1 MSYNEHLTRRTFIAR
16 TGTLAAGLS
25 LAALPGITSCQSP
38 AKEAGGVNRIMLP
51 YIWRLA
57 SSPGGNI
64 GDYSITPGMVALFKK
79 HFPER
84 RITAITTSKSDENV
98 RFTIENTLHRFPEC
112 DVVSDIFGA
121 SYRTVRQAMEQANGG
136 SMPDVHEGNIDVV
149 FDQVASAVVAEI
161 RENHPGFAS
170 VLAETSLVTFTSGM
184 ILVYGK
190 GTLAGTNF
198 WGYTIPMSLPL
209 LVAWKLGI
217 PYGAYAHSFDSFGDA
232 GGPGR
237 PYFKK
242 LLEGAKFV
250 FCRDGDSVKYIESLG
265 IQAPHLMF
273 VPDGTVSFELRDDD
287 WADKLMQRNNLV
299 SKDFLVIIPRTYLGG
314 GQISPTI
321 GETRSLAH
329 MAKIRSVIQQWVA
342 RTGKKVLIG
351 AEVFRDS
358 PNAKTLVYDLLPE
371 DTRKQCVMLDEFW
384 TTEQA
389 VSVYRHARVILSME
403 LHSFLLGIPQ
413 GIPTVVPTFK
423 ESGRKISMLND
434 FKVPDWY
441 FDIDEASAE
450 AIADTIDGIH
460 RNYEQATER
469 LTNDVIP
476 HIRQLEQQAMDIMA
490 AASRRV

>member
-1 MSYNEHLTRRTFIAR
+1 MSYNKHLSRRTFIAR
-16 TGTLAAGLS
+16 TGALAAGIS
-25 LAALPGITSCQSP
+25 FTAFPGIMSCAGG
-38 AKEAGGVNRIMLP
+38 AKEAGGINRIMLP

-84 RITAITTSKSDENV
+84 RITAITTSKSNEKIH
-98 RFTIENTLHRFPEC
+98 FTIENTLHRFPEC
-112 DVVSDIFGA
+112 DVVTDIFGTA
-121 SYRTVRQAMEQANGG
+121 YRTVRQNMEQANGG
-136 SMPDVHEGNIDVV
+136 TMPDIHEGNIDVV
-149 FDQVASAVVAEI
+149 FDQVATSVVAEI
-161 RENHPGFAS
+161 RENHPGFAA

-184 ILVYGK
+184 ILVYGE

-232 GGPGR
+232 SGPGR

-242 LLEGAKFV
+242 LLESAQFV
-250 FCRDGDSVKYIESLG
+250 FCRDGDSVKYIRNLD

-273 VPDGTVSFELRDDD
+273 VPDGTVSFGLRDDE
-287 WADKLMQRNNLV
+287 WADRLMQRGNLV
-299 SKDFLVIIPRTYLGG
+299 SKEFLVIIPRTYLGG
-314 GQISPTI
+314 GMISPTI

-351 AEVFRDS
+351 AEVFRDF
-358 PNAKTLVYDLLPE
+358 PNAKALVYDLLPE
-371 DTRKQCVMLDEFW
+371 DTKKHCVMLDEFW

-389 VSVYRHARVILSME
+389 VSLYRHARIILSME
-403 LHSFLLGIPQ
+403 LHSFLLAIPQ
-413 GIPTVVPTFK
+413 AVPTVVPTFK

-441 FDIDEASAE
+441 FDIDEAPAE

-469 LTNDVIP
+469 LQKEVIP
-476 HIRQLEQQAMDIMA
+476 HIRQLEQQAMDLMA
-490 AASRRV
+490 ATSRPV

>member
-1 MSYNEHLTRRTFIAR
+1 MRIILSGIFFLLSHSLFAQNNAEIKGIVTDAASAP
-16 TGTLAAGLS
+16 LAKATVS
-25 LAALPGITSCQSP
+25 
-38 AKEAGGVNRIMLP
+38 
-51 YIWRLA
+51 
-57 SSPGGNI
+57 
-64 GDYSITPGMVALFKK
+64 
-79 HFPER
+79 
-84 RITAITTSKSDENV
+84 
-98 RFTIENTLHRFPEC
+98 
-112 DVVSDIFGA
+112 VVSIQDSIVVTYSLTDDKGKFDLVRIPA
-121 SYRTVRQAMEQANGG
+121 RKDLMLHITHINSTPYSRKINMKPREVLNLDTVFMAGIGLDEVVITQAAPIRLNG
-136 SMPDVHEGNIDVV
+136 DTLEYKV
-149 FDQVASAVVAEI
+149 
-161 RENHPGFAS
+161 
-170 VLAETSLVTFTSGM
+170 AETSLVTFTSGM
-184 ILVYGK
+184 ILVYGE

-209 LVAWKLGI
+209 LVAWKMGI

-242 LLEGAKFV
+242 LLENAQFV
-250 FCRDGDSVKYIESLG
+250 FCRDGDSVKYIRSVN
-265 IQAPHLMF
+265 IQAPNLMF
-273 VPDGTVSFELRDDD
+273 VPDGTVSFGLRDDE
-287 WADKLMQRNNLV
+287 WADKLMQRNNLI
-299 SKDFLVIIPRTYLGG
+299 SKDFLIIIPRTYLGG
-314 GQISPTI
+314 GKISPTI

-351 AEVFRDS
+351 AEVFRDF
-358 PNAKTLVYDLLPE
+358 PNAKALVYDLLPE
-371 DTRKQCVMLDEFW
+371 ETRKHCVMLDEFW

-389 VSVYRHARVILSME
+389 VSLYRHARIILSME
-403 LHSFLLGIPQ
+403 LHSFLLAIPQ

-441 FDIDEASAE
+441 FDIDEASADT
-450 AIADTIDGIH
+450 IADTIDGIH
-460 RNYEQATER
+460 RNYQQATER